1 MSLRFTRASKP
12 RPLTLFYVADL
23 HGSEKCFRKFLA
35 AARVYEADV
44 IILGGDITGKAFVPL
59 VEQGDGSFEATH
71 LGSLEI
77 VRGEQAIA
85 DLESRI
91 RFNGFYPFRATR
103 ERMAELAVDP
113 PGREAYFS
121 ELMASEVRRWVSI
134 AEERLRDSRAMC
146 LIMPGNDDEPR
157 VGDLLRTSE
166 RVVNPEGEI
175 VEVGGVQFVSYGY
188 SNITPWH
195 SPRELEEDELETRLE
210 EAVAAADSSKP
221 TVFNFHVPPYDTG
234 IDEAPEIRADFSLV
248 GGSNA
253 RMVPVGSHAV
263 RRVIERHQPLLGLHG
278 HIHEG
283 RGSARLGRTVV
294 VNPGSEYNT
303 GTLRGALI
311 KVEGDRTNI
320 QFVSA

>member
-1 MSLRFTRASKP
+1 MSSLFKRAP
-12 RPLTLFYVADL
+12 RAKPLTLFYVADL

-44 IILGGDITGKAFVPL
+44 IILGGDMTGKAFIPL
-59 VEQGDGSFEATH
+59 VEQADGSFEAT
-71 LGSLEI
+71 LVGSVET
-77 VRGEQAIA
+77 VRGESAVA
-85 DLESRI
+85 DLESRV
-91 RFNGFYPFRATR
+91 RFNGFYPFRASR
-103 ERMAELAVDP
+103 DRMAELAADP
-113 PGREAYFS
+113 EGRERYFS
-121 ELMASEVRRWVSI
+121 ELMAAEVRRWVSI
-134 AEERLRDSRAMC
+134 AEERLRESRATC
-146 LIMPGNDDEPR
+146 LIMPGNDDEPQ
-157 VGDLLRTSE
+157 VGDLLRASA
-166 RVVNPEGEI
+166 RIVNPEGQV

-195 SPRELEEDELETRLE
+195 SPRELEEDELEARLE
-210 EAVAAADSSKP
+210 AAVAAADSSKP
-221 TVFNFHVPPYDTG
+221 TIFNFHVPPYDTG

-248 GGSNA
+248 GGSSA
-253 RMVPVGSHAV
+253 RMMPVGSHAV

-294 VNPGSEYNT
+294 INPGSEYNT

-311 KVEGDRTNI
+311 KVSGDQTNV

>member
-1 MSLRFTRASKP
+1 MSPLLRRGSRP

-23 HGSEKCFRKFLA
+23 HGSEKCFRKFLS

-44 IILGGDITGKAFVPL
+44 LILGGDITGKAFVPL
-59 VEQGDGSFEATH
+59 VERSDGAFGAT
-71 LGSLEI
+71 LMGTREL
-77 VRGEQAIA
+77 VRGDEAIA

-91 RFNGFYPFRATR
+91 RFNGFYPFRATP
-103 ERMAELAVDP
+103 ERLAELDADP
-113 PGREAYFS
+113 DGRGRFFS
-121 ELMASEVRRWVSI
+121 ELMAAEVRRWVAI
-134 AEERLRDSRAMC
+134 ADERLRGSRATC
-146 LIMPGNDDEPR
+146 LIMPGNDDEPL
-157 VGDLLRTSE
+157 VGDILRESE
-166 RVVNPEGEI
+166 RVINPEDELVEI
-175 VEVGGVQFVSYGY
+175 GGVQFVSYGY

-195 SPRELEEDELETRLE
+195 SPRELDEDALEARLETI
-210 EAVAAADSSKP
+210 VAAADP
-221 TVFNFHVPPYDTG
+221 ARPAVFNFHVPPHDTG

-303 GTLRGALI
+303 GTLRGALV
-311 KVEGDRTNI
+311 KVQGERVDV